1 MRIRFAKAAL
11 IAGLYVSSALVSFN
25 VFAIS
30 ASSSIDQLSSQ
41 VSPLWQS
48 MKPACVMALDLN
60 TQGSIGDRLE
70 LLDNQLVAS
79 GLSNHLKPL
88 AKDRNTAWSNQVWT
102 LRETL
107 EQSALSAEE
116 REPLREYFFK
126 LQTQTPNADRAKLVA
141 DVQYMSEQ
149 LNKTLRKELWKTCH
163 ALGIETMAQEQLET
177 AVEQRWL
184 KQAKKVNNQLKKEL
198 AAFYFYSFRQVQN
211 MELAVLAKTAA
222 ALNPWVDAT
231 AESIEAYFLQ
241 LRGELLATELK
252 AMAVEPVTDKPFLQP
267 KPWAPSNQ
275 KSPFN

>member
-1 MRIRFAKAAL
+1 MSIRFTKAAL
-11 IAGLYVSSALVSFN
+11 ITGLYLSSALASIN
-25 VFAIS
+25 AAAIS

-41 VSPLWQS
+41 VAPLWQS
-48 MKPACVMALDLN
+48 MKPACVMALDLE

-70 LLDNQLVAS
+70 LLDNQLVAN

-88 AKDRNTAWSNQVWT
+88 AKDRNKAWNNQVWT

-107 EQSALSAEE
+107 EQSALTVEE

-149 LNKTLRKELWKTCH
+149 LNRALRKELWKTCH
-163 ALGIETMAQEQLET
+163 ALGIETMAQEQLEA

-184 KQAKKVNNQLKKEL
+184 KQAKKVNNQLNKEL

-241 LRGELLATELK
+241 LRGQLLETELK
-252 AMAVEPVTDKPFLQP
+252 ALAVQPVTDKPFLQP
-267 KPWAPSNQ
+267 KPWVPSNQ

>member
-1 MRIRFAKAAL
+1 MSIRFTKAAL
-11 IAGLYVSSALVSFN
+11 ITGLYLSSALASIN
-25 VFAIS
+25 AAAIS

-41 VSPLWQS
+41 VAPLWQS
-48 MKPACVMALDLN
+48 MKPACVMALDLE
-60 TQGSIGDRLE
+60 TQRSIGDRLE
-70 LLDNQLVAS
+70 LLDNQLVAN

-88 AKDRNTAWSNQVWT
+88 ATDRSTAWGNQVWT

-107 EQSALSAEE
+107 EQSALSVEE

-149 LNKTLRKELWKTCH
+149 LNRALRKELWKTCH
-163 ALGIETMAQEQLET
+163 ALGIETMAQEQLEA

-184 KQAKKVNNQLKKEL
+184 KQAKKVNNQLNKEL

-241 LRGELLATELK
+241 LRGQLLETELK
-252 AMAVEPVTDKPFLQP
+252 ALAVQPVTDKPFLQP
-267 KPWAPSNQ
+267 KPWVPSNQ